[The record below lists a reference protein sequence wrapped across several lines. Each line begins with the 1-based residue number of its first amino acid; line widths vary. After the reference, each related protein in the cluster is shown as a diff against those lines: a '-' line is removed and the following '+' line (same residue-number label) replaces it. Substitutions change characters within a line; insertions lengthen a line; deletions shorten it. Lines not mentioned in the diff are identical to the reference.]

1 MLLALHFRYLESSVQ
16 TKIWLKTKRNLLV
29 ISCSSSTNLSLV
41 RMHEFVAREISLLR
55 SQNPSVWVSTSSM
68 RAVQADIEDPQES
81 RDRKPWRNSPGYW
94 KQSWVQG
101 RTLKSLAPRAG
112 LTHQALGHLFGF
124 GPSAFVLS
132 NLLTAVENSI
142 CPPSDN
148 TAQGLP
154 A

>member
-1 MLLALHFRYLESSVQ
+1 MQNITNYLGSNPRIMLLALHFRYLESSVQ

-29 ISCSSSTNLSLV
+29 ISCSSSKNLSLV
-41 RMHEFVAREISLLR
+41 RMHEFVAREFSLLR

-101 RTLKSLAPRAG
+101 RTLKCRTTPHAPSVKVRK
-112 LTHQALGHLFGF
+112 L
-124 GPSAFVLS
+124 PSC
-132 NLLTAVENSI
+132 NLKAPITA
-142 CPPSDN
+142 
-148 TAQGLP
+148 A
-154 A
+154 